1 MLCVWLNQTQKQKKI
16 KHKSEKIWNMLKSF
30 KSFFQKTSKNMLLLC
45 EVIRSYRLKSQNN
58 KLTSIRV
65 ERKKKQKDPT
75 YNRKIKFF

>member
-1 MLCVWLNQTQKQKKI
+1 MLCVRLNQTQKQKKI